1 MSDKKR
7 ALGRGLSEL
16 GLSELLG
23 NVLTSNQ
30 PNQVSNLE
38 ELQYLAIESI
48 HPGKSQ
54 PRKDMDRESLHALAH
69 SIRAQGIIQ
78 PIVVR
83 KTAAPNSY
91 EIIAG
96 ERRWRAAQLAELKK
110 IPAIIRDISD
120 KNSAALALI
129 ENIQREDL
137 GALEEATAFH
147 RLIQEFE
154 MTHQQLADITGKSRS
169 SVSNLLR
176 LLNLEPSVKTLLEKG
191 SIEMGHARALL
202 GLSHEQQIKL
212 AQTIINK
219 SLSVRIT
226 EQMVQKIENPQTKI
240 SSKTN
245 KNTDPKIVDL
255 QESLTTKLASPVMIK
270 HTKKGKGKLIINY
283 KDIDELEKIIS
294 KIR

>member
-1 MSDKKR
+1 MTLDKKK

-23 NVLTSNQ
+23 NLPSDKQ
-30 PNQVSNLE
+30 E
-38 ELQYLAIESI
+38 KLQYLPIQSI

-54 PRKDMDRESLHALAH
+54 PRKDMDPEALHALAG

-83 KTAAPNSY
+83 KTSAPHDY

-96 ERRWRAAQLAELKK
+96 ERRWRAAQLAELKE

-137 GALEEATAFH
+137 GALEEALAFH
-147 RLIQEFE
+147 RLIEEFE
-154 MTHQQLADITGKSRS
+154 MTHQQVADFTGKSRP

-176 LLNLEPSVKTLLEKG
+176 LLNLDPAVKILLENG
-191 SIEMGHARALL
+191 AIEMGHARALL
-202 GLSHEQQIKL
+202 GLPSAEQLKT
-212 AQTIINK
+212 AQMIINK
-219 SLSVRIT
+219 SLSVRAAELI
-226 EQMVQKIENPQTKI
+226 VQKIENPEIKI
-240 SSKTN
+240 ASKN
-245 KNTDPKIVDL
+245 QNINPQIADF
-255 QESLTTKLASPVMIK
+255 QESLETKLAAPVTIK
-270 HTKKGKGKLIINY
+270 HTSKGKGKLIITY
-283 KDIDELEKIIS
+283 KSLAELEKIIEYFS
-294 KIR
+294 

>member
-23 NVLTSNQ
+23 STANH
-30 PNQVSNLE
+30 LE
-38 ELQYLAIESI
+38 ELQYLPIQSI

-54 PRKDMDRESLHALAH
+54 PRKDMDPESLHALAH

-83 KTAAPNSY
+83 KTATANAY

-96 ERRWRAAQLAELKK
+96 ERRWRAAQLAELQQV
-110 IPAIIRDISD
+110 PAIIRDISD
-120 KNSAALALI
+120 KGSMALALI

-147 RLIQEFE
+147 RLIQEFD
-154 MTHQQLADITGKSRS
+154 MTHQQVADITGKSRP

-176 LLNLEPSVKTLLEKG
+176 LLNLDDHVKTLLEKG
-191 SIEMGHARALL
+191 HARALL
-202 GLSHEQQIKL
+202 PLTPEQQLKL
-212 AQTIINK
+212 AQTIVDK
-219 SLSVRIT
+219 SLSVRAT
-226 EQMVQKIENPQTKI
+226 ELMVQKIETPAMATT
-240 SSKTN
+240 SKTTTQ
-245 KNTDPKIVDL
+245 TDPKISDL
-255 QESLTTKLASPVMIK
+255 QELLKTKLAAAVTIK
-270 HTKKGKGKLIINY
+270 HSAKGKGKLIINY
-283 KDIDELEKIIS
+283 KNLVELEKIIACFS
-294 KIR
+294 

>member
-1 MSDKKR
+1 MMLDKKR

-23 NVLTSNQ
+23 SIASSQ
-30 PNQVSNLE
+30 E
-38 ELQYLAIESI
+38 ELRYLPIQSI

-54 PRKDMDRESLHALAH
+54 PRKDMDAESLHALAG

-83 KTAAPNSY
+83 KTSVPNRY

-96 ERRWRAAQLAELKK
+96 ERRWRAAQLAELKE
-110 IPAIIRDISD
+110 IPTIIRDISD

-137 GALEEATAFH
+137 GALEEAHAFH
-147 RLIQEFE
+147 RLIEEFE
-154 MTHQQLADITGKSRS
+154 MTHQQVADFTGKSRP

-176 LLNLEPSVKTLLEKG
+176 LLNLDPAVKILLESG
-191 SIEMGHARALL
+191 AIEMGHARALL
-202 GLSHEQQIKL
+202 GLSSAQQIKI
-212 AQTIINK
+212 AQMIIDK
-219 SLSVRIT
+219 SLSVRAAELI
-226 EQMVQKIENPQTKI
+226 VQKIENPDAPS

-245 KNTDPKIVDL
+245 QPTDPKFSDFEKL
-255 QESLTTKLASPVMIK
+255 LNTKLGAPVTIK
-270 HTKKGKGKLIINY
+270 HTQKGKGKLIINY
-283 KDIDELEKIIS
+283 KNLVELEKIVEYFS
-294 KIR
+294 